1 LIDLVKVM
9 ELLNT
14 TTTTNHVPTFF
25 SRKMTGVSTELR
37 ALMHVYGKTPND
49 VSVNGMHQPS

>member
-1 LIDLVKVM
+1 M